1 MQVKG
6 RIFPYPVL
14 NHNPA
19 FSAFKGQSFDLKFE
33 PEENEAS
40 LVLKGLVFSTES
52 KTINELFYEGKI
64 GVCLVVECPLTVY
77 RKSFQLSSK
86 PKDIILYK
94 SDFSEEV
101 CVSLFAYAKE
111 AFEFASEEFDEDYSG
126 IRFPIEKY
134 DIIAACDGF
143 RVTFAHDEGAD
154 NFTKSIFSIIPNPD
168 NPDGPYSI
176 DLSMNPRK
184 ITLVLSKK
192 DFGNYQLINAVPNYR
207 EVFFCML
214 LIPSLQEAL
223 NVCLNEIQNE
233 GKTIDDV
240 WEAHPWFRSITK
252 SYKRHYGK
260 EITEEDLKPG
270 ESSQLAQVLL
280 GKPFGMA
287 MEKLLDNVN
296 HTEEEDDE

>member
-14 NHNPA
+14 NNNPA

-33 PEENEAS
+33 SEENEAS

-52 KTINELFYEGKI
+52 KTINELFNEGKI
-64 GVCLVVECPLTVY
+64 EVCLVVECPLTVY
-77 RKSFQLSSK
+77 RKSFHLSSK

-111 AFEFASEEFDEDYSG
+111 AFEFASEEFDDDYSG
-126 IRFPIEKY
+126 ISFPIEKY
-134 DIIAACDGF
+134 DIIAAYDGF

-154 NFTKSIFSIIPNPD
+154 NFAKSIFSIISNPD
-168 NPDGPYSI
+168 NPDGPYLV

-192 DFGNYQLINAVPNYR
+192 DFDNYQLINAVPNYR

-214 LIPSLQEAL
+214 LVPSLQEAL

-233 GKTIDDV
+233 GKTIGDV
-240 WEAHPWFRSITK
+240 WDTHPWFRSIAK
-252 SYKRHYGK
+252 SYKMDNGK
-260 EITEEDLKPG
+260 ELTEEDLKPG
-270 ESSQLAQVLL
+270 ESSQLAQLLL

-287 MEKLLDNVN
+287 MEKLLENVN
-296 HTEEEDDE
+296 QSEEEDDE